1 MLDQMG
7 IFISRHADHVEKRA
21 GARDGAMPSWIS
33 TWSQENP
40 PLGLENQC
48 YETMPWECGKC
59 FTWEL
64 GKFQMKILTCMCFK
78 KISSQI
84 FLM

>member
-7 IFISRHADHVEKRA
+7 IFTSRHADHVEKRA

-33 TWSQENP
+33 TWFQENP
-40 PLGLENQC
+40 AFGAGNPIAISKFRC
-48 YETMPWECGKC
+48 RWECGKS
-59 FTWEL
+59 FAREL
-64 GKFQMKILTCMCFK
+64 GKFHICVFQ
-78 KISSQI
+78 KISSEI